1 MKRFITYILLI
12 LLTFFYMLVSALSYV
27 HAVSYN
33 LADNVFRL
41 HVIANSNSQQDQSLK
56 YQVRDKII
64 EHVRSIGQNAHS
76 KQELIQLINT
86 EDLQY
91 FTQKAVYD
99 LGYSY
104 PVQVE
109 IGNFPFPSKTYGDI
123 TLPSGFYDAIRVK
136 IGKAEGKNWWCVMFP
151 PLCFV
156 DVSSGIVPDDS
167 KENLKNHLDQ
177 EEYALISEQN
187 SDEIKFK
194 LKLVEMFQNFNI
206 TMSKTNSSN

>member
-1 MKRFITYILLI
+1 MNRFITYILLI
-12 LLTFFYMLVSALSYV
+12 ILTFFYMLVSAVSYV

-33 LADNVFRL
+33 LADNIFRL
-41 HVIANSNSQQDQSLK
+41 HVIANSNSQEDQSLK
-56 YQVRDKII
+56 YQVRDEII

-76 KQELIQLINT
+76 KQELVQLINT
-86 EDLQY
+86 DDLQN
-91 FTQKAVYD
+91 FAQNVVYA

-177 EEYALISEQN
+177 EEYALISNQN
-187 SDEIKFK
+187 SDELKFK
-194 LKLVEMFQNFNI
+194 LKVVEMFQNFSI
-206 TMSKTNSSN
+206 TMSKTNSGQ